1 MLTSKIESTVS
12 YWYKTHNFKKRR
24 LLAKEVAPIT
34 PVANRVLP
42 AVSLRSYTP
51 Y

>member
-1 MLTSKIESTVS
+1 MALFEIVCFVSVTQSTL
-12 YWYKTHNFKKRR
+12 NF
-24 LLAKEVAPIT
+24 PIT